1 MKHIL
6 PIITITTLAAAASA
20 QSAAS
25 SGLSYNSV
33 SATYSRTSI
42 TGGPSGITSYSVSAQ
57 ALIGSSN
64 VLVSGSTTVGGD
76 FGTQDDSASL
86 GYVFKNVQGLADVT
100 VSVSSN
106 DTFGVN
112 VRKAIGSG
120 FEVAASYSRDND
132 AEDIYGLAVG
142 YTFNKVYSL
151 DLGWSHRNQG
161 NNSANTLSAGLRYNF

>member
-33 SATYSRTSI
+33 SATYVRHSQKV
-42 TGGPSGITSYSVSAQ
+42 GGHTTDYVIGAQ

-64 VLVSGSTTVGGD
+64 FLVSGAAVVGGTD
-76 FGTQDDSASL
+76 GNRGAESAAL

-100 VSVSSN
+100 VSVSS
-106 DTFGVN
+106 DEIFGVN
-112 VRKAIGSG
+112 VRKDIGSG
-120 FEVAASYSRDND
+120 FEVAASYERDNS
-132 AEDIYGLAVG
+132 ASTNTYGLAVG
-142 YTFNKVYSL
+142 YTFNKVYTL
-151 DLGWSHRNQG
+151 DLGWNHASA
-161 NNSANTLSAGLRYNF
+161 NSANSLSAGLRYNF